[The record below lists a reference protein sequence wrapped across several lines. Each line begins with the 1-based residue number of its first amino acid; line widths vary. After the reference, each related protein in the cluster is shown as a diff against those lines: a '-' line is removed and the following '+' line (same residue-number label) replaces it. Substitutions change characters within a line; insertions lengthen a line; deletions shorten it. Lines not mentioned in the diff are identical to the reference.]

1 MRKLNRSAESLAGKV
16 LLAGL
21 LLAATPQSSLAGEK
35 KELFVPQTNSSIM
48 VTTTDG
54 FDGYR
59 VKEYR
64 GIVRGVTVRQPTI
77 GQGLKA
83 ELKGIVGGKMGPF
96 ISMCETARQAALDI
110 MMERTQAMGA
120 NAVVGLRYDSSA
132 FGESD
137 DMGSEV
143 VCYGTA
149 VVIEQTKDAVQK
161 TASLDTRAEH
171 TISLH

>member
-1 MRKLNRSAESLAGKV
+1 MRNICKTSRMVSFLAVSLLTCFGCGPSFAHPNE
-16 LLAGL
+16 ASYTQ
-21 LLAATPQSSLAGEK
+21 AATP
-35 KELFVPQTNSSIM
+35 IM
-48 VTTTDG
+48 ITTTEG
-54 FDGYR
+54 FEGSKIKQYC
-59 VKEYR
+59 

-83 ELKGIVGGKMGPF
+83 ELKGIVGGKMQPF

-110 MMERTQAMGA
+110 MISRAQSIGA

-132 FGESD
+132 FGDSD

-149 VVIEQTKDAVQK
+149 VIVEPAASKSAVVPVESGGK
-161 TASLDTRAEH
+161 VAVASSDH
-171 TISLH
+171 